1 MKSRLLVLTALL
13 SAGITGAAPSAPV
26 TISPAII
33 PQPQSMQVSPGQ
45 PGFCLKNGIKVH
57 YKVSRSELG
66 SAAVRA
72 LMAAGLPVLPEENT
86 GELTV
91 EIVPHDNPEWHSIR
105 VSPEGIEL
113 KIASEKALPAAAQTL
128 AQSVVKSADG
138 SPALPCMQVQDAPLL
153 PYRGLMLDPCRHPLT
168 VDETRKMLRLMA
180 RYKLNRLHWHLA
192 DDQGWRIEI
201 KSYPRLTEVGSHR
214 AETPTLA
221 NHEIGDG
228 KPTAPFYFT
237 QEQVRD
243 IVAYANNLG
252 ITVIPEIEVPG
263 HSSAAIA
270 AYPELGNSD
279 IPGYAP
285 RVATTWGVL
294 PYTDSPKPET
304 MQFLERVFAEVCE
317 LVPRA
322 EFIHIGGAEAPRD
335 QWQHS
340 PYVQQFMQQQGMRH
354 AGQVQHWFTHR
365 MAELLAR
372 HDRRLVGWDEII
384 DDGAV
389 PANAVVMYWRSWVR
403 PCSLKRALSS
413 GHDVIQSPDS
423 HFYFNFCQGKL
434 PDDPRY
440 KPHGSL
446 TAEQDWRHVYS
457 YNPIP
462 ADISPEQRRHLIGL
476 QANCW
481 SESIADG
488 HKLEYQCVPRI
499 CALAEVAWRP
509 AELRNADEF
518 LQRVLAHY
526 PWFDEQNINYRRED
540 GSPAGKG
547 GI

>member
-1 MKSRLLVLTALL
+1 MSSRFLALSFLL
-13 SAGITGAAPSAPV
+13 SAAVVGAAPSAPV
-26 TISPAII
+26 QVSPAVI
-33 PQPQSMQVSPGQ
+33 PQPLSMQVSTCQ
-45 PGFCLKNGIKVH
+45 PGFSLQNGIMVH
-57 YKVSRSELG
+57 YSVSRSELG
-66 SAAVRA
+66 RAAIRA
-72 LMAAGLPVLPEENT
+72 FMAAGLPVLPEENE

-91 EIVPHDNPEWHSIR
+91 EVVKHDNPEWHAISIT
-105 VSPEGIEL
+105 PEGIAL
-113 KIASEKALPAAAQTL
+113 KIASEKALPLAAQTL
-128 AQSVVKSADG
+128 AQSMVNDTEG
-138 SPALPCMQVQDAPLL
+138 QPALPCMQVEDAPLL
-153 PYRGLMLDPCRHPLT
+153 SYRGLMLDPCRHPLT
-168 VDETRKMLRLMA
+168 VEETCKMLRIMA

-228 KPTAPFYFT
+228 TPTKPFYFT
-237 QEQVRD
+237 QEQISYV
-243 IVAYANNLG
+243 VAYANSLG

-294 PYTDSPKPET
+294 PYTYAPKPET
-304 MQFLERVFAEVCE
+304 MEFLEKVFAEVCE
-317 LVPRA
+317 LFPRA
-322 EFIHIGGAEAPRD
+322 EFIHIGGDEAPRD
-335 QWQHS
+335 QWQRS
-340 PYVQQFMQQQGMRH
+340 PYVRQFMQQHGMRH

-365 MAELLAR
+365 MAELLAK
-372 HDRRLVGWDEII
+372 HNRRLVGWDEII

-389 PANAVVMYWRSWVR
+389 PADAVVMYWRSWVR
-403 PCSLKRALSS
+403 PGSLHRALRS

-423 HFYFNFCQGKL
+423 HFYFNFSQGKL
-434 PDDPRY
+434 PTDPRY

-462 ADISPEQRRHLIGL
+462 ANITPEQRRHLIGL

-488 HKLEYQCVPRI
+488 NKLEYQCVPRI

-509 AELRNADEF
+509 AELRHADEF

-526 PWFDEQNINYRRED
+526 PWFDEQQINYRRED
-540 GSPAGKG
+540 GTPAR
-547 GI
+547 